1 MIWRAW
7 KVFVAAP
14 MELVGFW
21 KSVLTRTKEKRWA
34 KDNIC
39 YFTPMRF
46 IERHKALLLYKRL
59 AEWEQQMKRKH
70 KDISQQFLHVNNQ
83 WGGGRYMV
91 EFCHCFPTCDDTI
104 VEARL

>member
-1 MIWRAW
+1 
-7 KVFVAAP
+7 
-14 MELVGFW
+14 MEGIRC
-21 KSVLTRTKEKRWA
+21 SANGIGGVLEKCSHQNQGKAMGKRQHMLFHA
-34 KDNIC
+34 NEI
-39 YFTPMRF
+39 Y
-46 IERHKALLLYKRL
+46 RHKALLLYKHL